1 MTLCNENAPILVNE
15 EMGCNI
21 WLMTVRAP
29 EIASTA
35 RPGQFVHV
43 KVPGMEA
50 HILRRPFGVYA
61 ADAEAGTVDM
71 MYQVLGFG
79 TEHMTELA
87 IGDAVEM
94 IGPIGRGWQP
104 PEGCKR
110 ALIVAGGVGSA
121 PLYPLVEELTAA
133 GVATDAILG
142 ASTIDALVA
151 RERYGAV
158 LGCEPACSTDDGTY
172 GRAGFC
178 TPLVEEALAAAA
190 AEGAP
195 YDYVACCGP
204 EPLMKIVAGMADAAG
219 VFCEVSMER
228 RMACG
233 VGACLSCVVD
243 TVDGKRRACVDGPVF
258 PCERGGVVM
267 QRKPKETSVNLSV
280 NLGGMAMKNPVTVA
294 SGTFGAGMEYH
305 DFVDVAA
312 LGAVTTKGV
321 SLNGWEGNASPRI
334 AETASGMLNSIGL
347 QNPGVAHLK
356 DIELPWL
363 AEIGA
368 TAMVNVSGHSFD
380 EYVAVIGALEE
391 APVAAYEVNI
401 SCPNVDAGGMTM
413 GCHVPSVEKV
423 VSLCR
428 AATKRPLIVKLT
440 PNVTDITEI
449 AKAAEAAG
457 ADGISLI
464 NTLLGMAVDA
474 RTRRPKLARVVG
486 GYSGPAVKPVALRMV
501 WQVSQAVSVPV
512 LGMGGIA
519 TGEDAVEFMLAGATA
534 VAVGTANFVNPTA
547 TVDVIDGIID
557 YCESQGVK
565 DVNELIGA
573 LQC

>member
-29 EIASTA
+29 EIATTA

-87 IGDAVEM
+87 AGDAVEM

-121 PLYPLVEELTAA
+121 PLYPLAEELTAA
-133 GVATDAILG
+133 GIATDAILG

-219 VFCEVSMER
+219 VFC
-228 RMACG
+228 
-233 VGACLSCVVD
+233 
-243 TVDGKRRACVDGPVF
+243 
-258 PCERGGVVM
+258 
-267 QRKPKETSVNLSV
+267 
-280 NLGGMAMKNPVTVA
+280 
-294 SGTFGAGMEYH
+294 
-305 DFVDVAA
+305 
-312 LGAVTTKGV
+312 
-321 SLNGWEGNASPRI
+321 
-334 AETASGMLNSIGL
+334 
-347 QNPGVAHLK
+347 
-356 DIELPWL
+356 
-363 AEIGA
+363 
-368 TAMVNVSGHSFD
+368 
-380 EYVAVIGALEE
+380 
-391 APVAAYEVNI
+391 
-401 SCPNVDAGGMTM
+401 
-413 GCHVPSVEKV
+413 
-423 VSLCR
+423 
-428 AATKRPLIVKLT
+428 
-440 PNVTDITEI
+440 
-449 AKAAEAAG
+449 
-457 ADGISLI
+457 
-464 NTLLGMAVDA
+464 
-474 RTRRPKLARVVG
+474 
-486 GYSGPAVKPVALRMV
+486 
-501 WQVSQAVSVPV
+501 
-512 LGMGGIA
+512 
-519 TGEDAVEFMLAGATA
+519 
-534 VAVGTANFVNPTA
+534 
-547 TVDVIDGIID
+547 
-557 YCESQGVK
+557 
-565 DVNELIGA
+565 
-573 LQC
+573 

>member
-21 WLMTVRAP
+21 GSLTVRAP
-29 EIASTA
+29 EIATTA
-35 RPGQFVHV
+35 RGIRAREGAGHGGPA
-43 KVPGMEA
+43 PP
-50 HILRRPFGVYA
+50 LGVYA

-87 IGDAVEM
+87 AGDAVEM

-121 PLYPLVEELTAA
+121 PLYPLAEELTAA
-133 GVATDAILG
+133 GIATDAILG

-195 YDYVACCGP
+195 YDYGACCGP

-243 TVDGKRRACVDGPVF
+243 TTAGKRRACVDGPVF
-258 PCERGGVVM
+258 CASEVV
-267 QRKPKETSVNLSV
+267 R
-280 NLGGMAMKNPVTVA
+280 
-294 SGTFGAGMEYH
+294 
-305 DFVDVAA
+305 
-312 LGAVTTKGV
+312 
-321 SLNGWEGNASPRI
+321 
-334 AETASGMLNSIGL
+334 
-347 QNPGVAHLK
+347 
-356 DIELPWL
+356 
-363 AEIGA
+363 
-368 TAMVNVSGHSFD
+368 
-380 EYVAVIGALEE
+380 
-391 APVAAYEVNI
+391 
-401 SCPNVDAGGMTM
+401 
-413 GCHVPSVEKV
+413 
-423 VSLCR
+423 
-428 AATKRPLIVKLT
+428 
-440 PNVTDITEI
+440 
-449 AKAAEAAG
+449 
-457 ADGISLI
+457 
-464 NTLLGMAVDA
+464 
-474 RTRRPKLARVVG
+474 
-486 GYSGPAVKPVALRMV
+486 
-501 WQVSQAVSVPV
+501 
-512 LGMGGIA
+512 
-519 TGEDAVEFMLAGATA
+519 
-534 VAVGTANFVNPTA
+534 
-547 TVDVIDGIID
+547 
-557 YCESQGVK
+557 
-565 DVNELIGA
+565 
-573 LQC
+573 

>member
-1 MTLCNENAPILVNE
+1 MTLCNENALILVNE

-29 EIASTA
+29 EIAATA

-87 IGDAVEM
+87 IVDTVEM

-243 TVDGKRRACVDGPVF
+243 TTAGKRRACVDGPVF
-258 PCERGGVVM
+258 CASEVV
-267 QRKPKETSVNLSV
+267 
-280 NLGGMAMKNPVTVA
+280 
-294 SGTFGAGMEYH
+294 
-305 DFVDVAA
+305 
-312 LGAVTTKGV
+312 
-321 SLNGWEGNASPRI
+321 W
-334 AETASGMLNSIGL
+334 
-347 QNPGVAHLK
+347 
-356 DIELPWL
+356 
-363 AEIGA
+363 
-368 TAMVNVSGHSFD
+368 
-380 EYVAVIGALEE
+380 
-391 APVAAYEVNI
+391 
-401 SCPNVDAGGMTM
+401 
-413 GCHVPSVEKV
+413 
-423 VSLCR
+423 
-428 AATKRPLIVKLT
+428 
-440 PNVTDITEI
+440 
-449 AKAAEAAG
+449 
-457 ADGISLI
+457 
-464 NTLLGMAVDA
+464 
-474 RTRRPKLARVVG
+474 
-486 GYSGPAVKPVALRMV
+486 
-501 WQVSQAVSVPV
+501 
-512 LGMGGIA
+512 
-519 TGEDAVEFMLAGATA
+519 
-534 VAVGTANFVNPTA
+534 
-547 TVDVIDGIID
+547 
-557 YCESQGVK
+557 
-565 DVNELIGA
+565 
-573 LQC
+573 

>member
-1 MTLCNENAPILVNE
+1 MALVNE
-15 EMGCNI
+15 TARILSNEYAGPLLH
-21 WLMTVRAP
+21 LMTLEAP
-29 EIASTA
+29 QIAASIE
-35 RPGQFVHV
+35 PGQFVHM

-87 IGDAVEM
+87 VGDAVEM

-110 ALIVAGGVGSA
+110 ALIVAGGVGSV
-121 PLYPLVEELTAA
+121 PLYPLAEELTAA

-243 TVDGKRRACVDGPVF
+243 TTAGKRRACVDGPVF
-258 PCERGGVVM
+258 CASEVV
-267 QRKPKETSVNLSV
+267 
-280 NLGGMAMKNPVTVA
+280 
-294 SGTFGAGMEYH
+294 
-305 DFVDVAA
+305 
-312 LGAVTTKGV
+312 
-321 SLNGWEGNASPRI
+321 W
-334 AETASGMLNSIGL
+334 
-347 QNPGVAHLK
+347 
-356 DIELPWL
+356 
-363 AEIGA
+363 
-368 TAMVNVSGHSFD
+368 
-380 EYVAVIGALEE
+380 
-391 APVAAYEVNI
+391 
-401 SCPNVDAGGMTM
+401 
-413 GCHVPSVEKV
+413 
-423 VSLCR
+423 
-428 AATKRPLIVKLT
+428 
-440 PNVTDITEI
+440 
-449 AKAAEAAG
+449 
-457 ADGISLI
+457 
-464 NTLLGMAVDA
+464 
-474 RTRRPKLARVVG
+474 
-486 GYSGPAVKPVALRMV
+486 
-501 WQVSQAVSVPV
+501 
-512 LGMGGIA
+512 
-519 TGEDAVEFMLAGATA
+519 
-534 VAVGTANFVNPTA
+534 
-547 TVDVIDGIID
+547 
-557 YCESQGVK
+557 
-565 DVNELIGA
+565 
-573 LQC
+573 

>member
-29 EIASTA
+29 EIATTA

-87 IGDAVEM
+87 VGDAVEM

-121 PLYPLVEELTAA
+121 PLYPLAEELTAA
-133 GVATDAILG
+133 GIATDAILG

-178 TPLVEEALAAAA
+178 TPLVEEARAAAA

-243 TVDGKRRACVDGPVF
+243 TTAGKRRACVDGPVF
-258 PCERGGVVM
+258 CASEVV
-267 QRKPKETSVNLSV
+267 
-280 NLGGMAMKNPVTVA
+280 
-294 SGTFGAGMEYH
+294 
-305 DFVDVAA
+305 
-312 LGAVTTKGV
+312 
-321 SLNGWEGNASPRI
+321 W
-334 AETASGMLNSIGL
+334 
-347 QNPGVAHLK
+347 
-356 DIELPWL
+356 
-363 AEIGA
+363 
-368 TAMVNVSGHSFD
+368 
-380 EYVAVIGALEE
+380 
-391 APVAAYEVNI
+391 
-401 SCPNVDAGGMTM
+401 
-413 GCHVPSVEKV
+413 
-423 VSLCR
+423 
-428 AATKRPLIVKLT
+428 
-440 PNVTDITEI
+440 
-449 AKAAEAAG
+449 
-457 ADGISLI
+457 
-464 NTLLGMAVDA
+464 
-474 RTRRPKLARVVG
+474 
-486 GYSGPAVKPVALRMV
+486 
-501 WQVSQAVSVPV
+501 
-512 LGMGGIA
+512 
-519 TGEDAVEFMLAGATA
+519 
-534 VAVGTANFVNPTA
+534 
-547 TVDVIDGIID
+547 
-557 YCESQGVK
+557 
-565 DVNELIGA
+565 
-573 LQC
+573 